1 MNISPDMQKSFT
13 DEIRFVIER
22 MKGASDAT
30 GKLYF
35 FSAVYAQAQRIINF
49 EYDPELMFIY
59 QVVQLVYNMLNA
71 RISAI
76 KIGQEAGISI
86 PDGLFD
92 SLEGAL
98 EELADKVSKGMEPY
112 FALQKMVNLAYTTT
126 GNGHYMYLRG
136 MIKV

>member
-22 MKGASDAT
+22 MKGTSDT
-30 GKLYF
+30 TEKLYF
-35 FSAVYAQAQRIINF
+35 FSAVYSQAQRIFNF
-49 EYDPELMFIY
+49 EYDPELLFIN
-59 QVVQLVYNMLNA
+59 QVTQLVYNMLNA
-71 RISAI
+71 RVSMI
-76 KIGQEAGISI
+76 KMGQDVSISI

-98 EELADKVSKGMEPY
+98 GELADSVDKGIESY
-112 FALQKMVNLAYTTT
+112 SALQKMVNLAYTTT

-136 MIKV
+136 AIKV